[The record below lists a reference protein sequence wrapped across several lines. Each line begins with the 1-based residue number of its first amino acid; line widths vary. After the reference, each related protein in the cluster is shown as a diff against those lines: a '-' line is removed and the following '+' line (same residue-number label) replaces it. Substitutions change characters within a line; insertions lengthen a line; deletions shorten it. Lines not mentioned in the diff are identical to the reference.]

1 MTRRWRPS
9 LALVLGGAL
18 AGTLGLSFAGL
29 VALRYLGPEIGFR
42 NGAMLLGGL
51 IVLATAGLGWL
62 LVRLLI
68 RPIVAL
74 ERYAV
79 GQHAGQTAARP
90 IHFGTQELHRT
101 AQAVIEMTDALRNR
115 EATIR
120 SFTDHVTH
128 ALKTPVSTI
137 RAGIELLEDSPT
149 LTPEDREVLARLDG
163 ARGQI
168 EAQLA
173 ALRNAARAREARY
186 LGQSTLAEV
195 APALRDAVPGLQFAI
210 TGDATPI
217 PISTEGLTLILGH
230 LAQNAVEHGGRQMT
244 FEART
249 TDIGCHLDITDDGR
263 GISPGNADHIFDP
276 FFTTRPDTGGTG
288 MGLTIVRNIL
298 AAHHGTIDHIPSATG
313 ARFHIQFRPAS

>member
-1 MTRRWRPS
+1 MRRWRPS
-9 LALVLGGAL
+9 LAFVLGGAL

-62 LVRLLI
+62 LVRLLL

-79 GQHAGQTAARP
+79 AQNQGSATQP
-90 IHFGTQELHRT
+90 DHFGTRELHRT

-120 SFTDHVTH
+120 AFTDHVTH

-137 RAGIELLEDSPT
+137 RAGIELMEDSPT

-163 ARGQI
+163 ARRQI

-186 LGQSTLAEV
+186 LGQTTLAEV
-195 APALRDAVPGLQFAI
+195 VPALREVVHALHIAS
-210 TGDATPI
+210 TGETTPI
-217 PISTEGLTLILGH
+217 PISTKGLVLILGH
-230 LAQNAVEHGGRQMT
+230 LAQNAADHGGRQMT
-244 FEART
+244 LGAKA
-249 TDIGCHLDITDDGR
+249 DAAGCTLDITDDGL
-263 GISPGNADHIFDP
+263 GIFPGNAGLIFHP

-298 AAHHGTIDHIPSATG
+298 AAHHGAIDHVPTQSGT
-313 ARFHIQFRPAS
+313 RFRIRFRPAG

>member
-42 NGAMLLGGL
+42 NAAMLLAGL
-51 IVLATAGLGWL
+51 IVLATAGLGGL
-62 LVRLLI
+62 LIRLLL

-79 GQHAGQTAARP
+79 AQNQGSVTQP
-90 IHFGTQELHRT
+90 DHFGTQELHRT
-101 AQAVIEMTDALRNR
+101 ARAVIEMTDALRNR

-149 LTPEDREVLARLDG
+149 LTAEDRDVLARIDG
-163 ARGQI
+163 ARSQI

-186 LGQSTLAEV
+186 LGQTTLTEV
-195 APALRDAVPGLQFAI
+195 ASALRDAVPGLQFAI
-210 TGDATPI
+210 SGDATPI
-217 PISTEGLTLILGH
+217 PISSEGLMLILGH
-230 LAQNAVEHGGRQMT
+230 LAQNAADHGACQMT
-244 FEART
+244 LDAK
-249 TDIGCHLDITDDGR
+249 TDATGCTLDIRDDGS
-263 GISPGNADHIFDP
+263 GISPGNAGHVFDP

-288 MGLTIVRNIL
+288 MGLAIVRNIL
-298 AAHHGTIDHIPSATG
+298 AAHHGAIEHVPTASG
-313 ARFHIQFRPAS
+313 ASFRIAFRPIA

>member
-29 VALRYLGPEIGFR
+29 VALRYLGPDIGFR

-62 LVRLLI
+62 LVRLLL
-68 RPIVAL
+68 RPITAL

-79 GQHAGQTAARP
+79 GQHAGPAAP
-90 IHFGTQELHRT
+90 PTHFGTQELHRT
-101 AQAVIEMTDALRNR
+101 AHAVIEMADALRNR

-149 LTPEDREVLARLDG
+149 LTPQDREVLARLDG

-173 ALRNAARAREARY
+173 ALRNAARAREVRY
-186 LGQSTLAEV
+186 LGQTTLALV
-195 APALRDAVPGLQFAI
+195 TPVLRDAVPGLQFAI
-210 TGDATPI
+210 NGDETSL
-217 PISTEGLTLILGH
+217 PISTEGLILILGH
-230 LAQNAVEHGGRQMT
+230 LAQNAEEHGGSKMVL
-244 FEART
+244 EARVSDT
-249 TDIGCHLDITDDGR
+249 GSILDITDDGR
-263 GISPGNADHIFDP
+263 GISPGNAEHIFDP

-298 AAHHGTIDHIPSATG
+298 AAHHGTIDHVPAAKG
-313 ARFHIQFRPAS
+313 GRFRIRFRPAA

>member
-1 MTRRWRPS
+1 VTRRWRPS

-42 NGAMLLGGL
+42 NAAMLLAGL
-51 IVLATAGLGWL
+51 IVLATAGLGGL
-62 LVRLLI
+62 LIRLLL

-79 GQHAGQTAARP
+79 AQNQGSVTQP
-90 IHFGTQELHRT
+90 DHFGTQELHRT
-101 AQAVIEMTDALRNR
+101 AQAVIEMTEALRNR

-137 RAGIELLEDSPT
+137 RAGIELMEDSPT
-149 LTPEDREVLARLDG
+149 LTAEDREVLARLDG

-186 LGQSTLAEV
+186 LGQTTLAEV
-195 APALRDAVPGLQFAI
+195 AENVRYAGPGLQVAI
-210 TGDATPI
+210 LGDTVPI
-217 PISTEGLTLILGH
+217 PISAGGLLLVLSH
-230 LAQNAVEHGGRQMT
+230 LAQNASDHG
-244 FEART
+244 ARRIT
-249 TDIGCHLDITDDGR
+249 LDAHRTDHNCTLDISDDGR
-263 GISPGNADHIFDP
+263 GISPGNADHIFEP

-288 MGLTIVRNIL
+288 MGLAIVRNIL
-298 AAHHGTIDHIPSATG
+298 GAHHATIDHVPSPAETLF
-313 ARFHIQFRPAS
+313 RIQFRPAA

>member
-42 NGAMLLGGL
+42 NGAMLLGGV

-62 LVRLLI
+62 LIRLLV

-79 GQHAGQTAARP
+79 AQAKGSATVP
-90 IHFGTQELHRT
+90 DHFGTQELHRT
-101 AQAVIEMTDALRNR
+101 ARAVIEMTEALRNR

-137 RAGIELLEDSPT
+137 RAGIELMEDSPT
-149 LTPEDREVLARLDG
+149 LISQDREVLSRIDG
-163 ARGQI
+163 ARQQI

-186 LGQSTLAEV
+186 LGQTMIAEV
-195 APALRDAVPGLQFAI
+195 VPALRNAVHGLQFVMSGA
-210 TGDATPI
+210 TTPI
-217 PISTEGLTLILGH
+217 PISTEGLVLILGH
-230 LAQNAVEHGGRQMT
+230 LAQNAVDHGARQMT
-244 FEART
+244 VAVMTDT
-249 TDIGCHLDITDDGR
+249 TGCALDISDDGR
-263 GISPGNADHIFDP
+263 GISPGNAGHIFDP

-288 MGLTIVRNIL
+288 MGLTIVRNVL
-298 AAHHGTIDHIPSATG
+298 AAHHGAIEHVPQQSG
-313 ARFHIQFRPAS
+313 ALFRIRFRAVA